1 MEAVSQPD
9 RLYRRVADQ
18 MCAWINQGLYKPGVR
33 LPPERELAEAMGVSR
48 PTIRE
53 AMIALEIM
61 GVVEIRDR
69 SGIYVLNRAISPAAA
84 SQGQGQHGDLSVGA
98 FELLEARIFV
108 EGAAAGLAAE
118 TATTED
124 ISYLRACVNEMSSS
138 DPEIWE
144 DADRRFHMRIAAM
157 SNNSALA
164 AAIELLWDFR
174 KKSPL
179 AAQIMTRAQGGGLE
193 ARVEEHRRIL
203 DTLAAND
210 AVAARGAMRDHLEQV
225 REYLLDATETAEINA
240 LRDRLQHKRQ
250 AVLRRTRRLAV

>member
-1 MEAVSQPD
+1 VEAGSQPD

-18 MCAWINQGLYKPGVR
+18 MCAWIDQGLYAPGVR

-61 GVVEIRDR
+61 GVVEVRDR
-69 SGIYVLNRAISPAAA
+69 SGIYVLERSAPASLESA
-84 SQGQGQHGDLSVGA
+84 GQATCDDLSVGA

-118 TATTED
+118 TATAED
-124 ISYLRACVNEMSSS
+124 IACLHQCIEGMSSS
-138 DPEIWE
+138 DPAVWE

-164 AAIELLWDFR
+164 AAIEMLWDFR

-193 ARVEEHRRIL
+193 ARADEHGDIVQAL
-203 DTLAAND
+203 IAHDP
-210 AVAARGAMRDHLEQV
+210 VKAREAMRTHLEQV
-225 REYLLDATETAEINA
+225 REYLLDATETAEIDA
-240 LRDRLQHKRQ
+240 LRDRLHDHRQ
-250 AVLRRTRRLAV
+250 SVLRRTRRLAV